1 METHDLC
8 VFFLSKM
15 LVNSDVFRFDAV
27 LKYWGIVFLG
37 ILLHFSLVN
46 IELAGSIMWKIG
58 FRYCVW
64 IFITCDVR

>member
-27 LKYWGIVFLG
+27 LKYWGIVFFG
-37 ILLHFSLVN
+37 YFIAFQFS
-46 IELAGSIMWKIG
+46 K
-58 FRYCVW
+58 Y
-64 IFITCDVR
+64 